1 MKKFKSS
8 TEKNY
13 TNLNT
18 NKCNRTPMTDITKIP
33 IVRYHFVHISRMR
46 NASIQL
52 NAEVI

>member
-1 MKKFKSS
+1 MKEFKSS

-13 TNLNT
+13 TNMNT
-18 NKCNRTPMTDITKIP
+18 NKRNKTPMTDITKKP
-33 IVRYHFVHISRMR
+33 IVRYHFVYINRMR